1 MKSEVINIKTPVSRV
16 GNKTAILH
24 ILYALFPL
32 HYGRFIDVFGGS
44 GSVLLGK
51 PTIDAFEVYND
62 FDRNLVNLFRCARD
76 RPLALLREL
85 DFLPLHARAD
95 FEVVLRFLSDRGIY
109 VSSGSACH
117 KGKPSHVYAALKLPK
132 PQLDGILRISFSYD
146 TAREDVDALVQ
157 GLKEAQAQL
166 FTSLS

>member
-1 MKSEVINIKTPVSRV
+1 VKSEVINIKTPVSRV

-62 FDRNLVNLFRCARD
+62 F
-76 RPLALLREL
+76 RPQPGQPVPMYEGT
-85 DFLPLHARAD
+85 D
-95 FEVVLRFLSDRGIY
+95 
-109 VSSGSACH
+109 
-117 KGKPSHVYAALKLPK
+117 
-132 PQLDGILRISFSYD
+132 DGND
-146 TAREDVDALVQ
+146 P
-157 GLKEAQAQL
+157 
-166 FTSLS
+166 